1 MNRPYIICHMLQSID
16 GRISGQFFHD
26 ENTQNLSS
34 IYKEMSNQFTADG
47 IIYGSVTAKEIF
59 TYGNPKQIHTDSKQN
74 IEKEDFIVENENK
87 EWIVVFDPQG
97 TLNWKEQSLNNPRL
111 IGKNVV
117 VILLNNVSMGYL
129 DHLKELGISYI
140 LGGETKVDLH
150 YVMDILYTKCK
161 IKKLLLQGGGI
172 LNGSFV
178 NENLVDEI
186 SLIIAP
192 DVSASNKAV
201 LCFETSSYSKQD
213 IWSQYII
220 TDTKIL
226 SCSGVWLHY
235 KKRI

>member
-34 IYKEMSNQFTADG
+34 IYQEMSNQFNADG

-59 TYGNPKQIHTDSKQN
+59 TYGNPKQIYTDSKQN

-97 TLNWKEQSLNNPRL
+97 TLNWKEQSLNNFRL
-111 IGKNVV
+111 IGKSVV

-140 LGGETKVDLH
+140 LGGETKIDLH
-150 YVMDILYTKCK
+150 YVMDILYIKCK

-178 NENLVDEI
+178 NKNLVDEI

-192 DVSASNKAV
+192 DISVSNKAA
-201 LCFETSSYSKQD
+201 LCFETSSYSKQEVL
-213 IWSQYII
+213 SQYII

-226 SCSGVWLHY
+226 FCSGVWLHY